1 MDPLS
6 SLFLIAA
13 LIAASAFFAIAELS
27 VAASRRLRLRQM
39 LEQGERRAAHVLAVQ
54 DEPGDFFTAI

>member
-39 LEQGERRAAHVLAVQ
+39 LEQAR
-54 DEPGDFFTAI
+54 

>member
-6 SLFLIAA
+6 SLFLIVI
-13 LIAASAFFAIAELS
+13 LIAASAFFALAELS

-39 LEQGERRAAHVLAVQ
+39 LEQGELRAARVLA
-54 DEPGDFFTAI
+54 A